1 MHHAPKSRIDNSS
14 RVGTSGKRSFHHPV
28 RSFWRIAM
36 CSELRLTMLLSM
48 LAIGAPILLAANVH
62 AADNCTG
69 HKLLQT
75 PRPELSCRQLNL
87 EVYPSPDGTL
97 RAVVYPA
104 DISLDATP
112 DMESRVVIRTSKGAT
127 LTSKDYS
134 SPRGFNGYYVV
145 NAKWSPD
152 SKFFVYSMSSSG
164 GHSPWQFPMAVYGR
178 NAVHGSEK
186 DRIVGF
192 SELINGNPTISADF
206 RFTGPHTVVVTTWK
220 QPGSPE
226 DKVPVTVDLQEAFD
240 KLPPSSP

>member
-1 MHHAPKSRIDNSS
+1 MR
-14 RVGTSGKRSFHHPV
+14 
-28 RSFWRIAM
+28 
-36 CSELRLTMLLSM
+36 SELRLPMLLSM
-48 LAIGAPILLAANVH
+48 LGLGAAVLLATEVH
-62 AADNCTG
+62 AADPCTG
-69 HKLLQT
+69 HKLLQM
-75 PRPELSCRQLNL
+75 PRPESSCSHLKL
-87 EVYPSPDGTL
+87 EIYPSPDGTL

-112 DMESRVVIRTSKGAT
+112 DMESRVVIRTSKGET

-178 NAVHGSEK
+178 TAVYGSEK
-186 DRIVGF
+186 DRIVGL
-192 SELINGNPTISADF
+192 SELINGNPTVSADF

-226 DKVPVTVDLQEAFD
+226 EKVSLIVDLQEAFD
-240 KLPPSSP
+240 KLSPSSP